1 MNRSCVLFCILCLS
15 LLNTFKV
22 EACETI
28 VGRQIIDKL
37 INNQLDQAQRLLF
50 YHSKKKPS
58 DPMSGFYQG
67 TILWAKS
74 GEGHDKK
81 LAQQALD
88 SLKKHIHESQKR
100 SKGAPNNSKLIL
112 SSGMSQMLVARIYAG
127 RKQWIAAYKN
137 GKQARLNLQKLSR
150 NNPHE
155 KDALLGLGLFEFYT
169 GSVPPGLRWLTKL
182 MRFTG
187 NKEKGVELIHK
198 AIKESPI
205 FAPEAGRAVV
215 NEIIY
220 SRSDNLCQYLDLSR
234 YLRQRYPNNPQFAF
248 AYQKVLNNC
257 GYAQKA
263 LNDNK
268 RASKQFAK
276 YRNIQR
282 RLSRQKLYI
291 FSNLSDIQKIKAFK
305 GKSKRDLYHQNVA
318 LGLAYDIKGER
329 KNAIKSYAN
338 AKKIAA
344 GRQRLNSKI
353 KYLKTPYKKPSP
365 QPIAAK
371 YPIAKGCG

>member
-88 SLKKHIHESQKR
+88 SLQKNIHESQKR
-100 SKGAPNNSKLIL
+100 LKGAPNNSKLIL

-155 KDALLGLGLFEFYT
+155 KDALLGLGLFKFYT

-234 YLRQRYPNNPQFAF
+234 HLRQRYPNNPQLSF
-248 AYQKVLNNC
+248 AYQKVFNNC
-257 GYAQKA
+257 GYAQQA
-263 LNDNK
+263 YNDNL
-268 RASKQFAK
+268 RSLKQFAK
-276 YRNIQR
+276 YPSVVK
-282 RLSRQKLYI
+282 RLKLQKLYI
-291 FSNLSDIQKIKAFK
+291 QSNLGKVKEINDFK
-305 GKSKRDLYHQNVA
+305 GKSLKESYHQNIA
-318 LGLAYDIKGER
+318 LGMVYDIKGER
-329 KNAIKSYAN
+329 KKAITSYSK
-338 AKKIAA
+338 AKNIAA
-344 GRQRLNSKI
+344 NKKGLNKTI
-353 KYLKTPYKKPSP
+353 KFLKTPYKKPSP
-365 QPIAAK
+365 QPTSK
-371 YPIAKGCG
+371 NYPIAAGCG